1 MDTPRSPGRRF
12 PWKTILVV
20 AVVAVGGYIGWQRYE
35 NSQAQQAAAAKA
47 QAKGPPA
54 VPVSTAKVGKA
65 DFPVYI
71 EGLGTVQAF
80 NTVTVRSRV
89 DGQIEKMAV
98 NEGQDVKA
106 GDLIVQIDPRSFQA
120 ALEQAQAKKL
130 QDQANLKNANL
141 DLGRYAQ
148 LSKQD
153 FATGQQLDTQKATVN
168 QLTAQ
173 IASDQAAIDSAQVQ
187 LSYATITA
195 PISGRTGLRFVDEGN
210 IVHATDTTGIISI
223 QQIQPIS
230 VVFTAPQ
237 ELVSNINKAQ
247 AVAPLKVIALSSDH
261 SQVLSEGT
269 LTVVNNQIDA
279 ATGTIQLKATF
290 ENKDG
295 ALWPG
300 LSVATRLLLD
310 TLHDVVTVPTDA
322 VQHGPDGLFAYTVG
336 DDKIVHIAK
345 IKVDH
350 DGDGNSVVA
359 NGLTPGQTVVT
370 AGQYRLQDGV
380 KITAGP
386 AQTAA
391 KD

>member
-1 MDTPRSPGRRF
+1 
-12 PWKTILVV
+12 VV
-20 AVVAVGGYIGWQRYE
+20 ALGGYIGWQRYE
-35 NSQAQQAAAAKA
+35 NYQAQRAASVKAQQAKA
-47 QAKGPPA
+47 PPP
-54 VPVSTAKVGKA
+54 VPVTTAKVEKG

-89 DGQIEKMAV
+89 DGQIVKMAV
-98 NEGQDVKA
+98 KEGQDVKA
-106 GDLIVQIDPRSFQA
+106 GDLVVQIDPRSFQA

-130 QDQANLKNANL
+130 QDEANLRNANL
-141 DLGRYAQ
+141 DLKRYAT

-173 IASDQAAIDSAQVQ
+173 IAADQAAIDSAQVQ

-223 QQIQPIS
+223 QQIKPIS

-237 ELVSNINKAQ
+237 DLVSSINRAQ
-247 AVAPLKVIALSSDH
+247 AVAPLKVVALTNDH
-261 SQVLSEGT
+261 SQILAEGT

-290 ENKDG
+290 ENRDEV
-295 ALWPG
+295 LWPG

-310 TLHDVVTVPTDA
+310 TLHGVATIPTDA
-322 VQHGPDGLFAYTVG
+322 VEHGADGLFTYTVG
-336 DDKIVHIAK
+336 DDQTVHIAK
-345 IKVDH
+345 IKVSH
-350 DGDGNSVVA
+350 DGDGRSVIA
-359 NGLTPGQTVVT
+359 SGLTPGQTVVT
-370 AGQYRLQDGV
+370 GGQYRLQEGV
-380 KITAGP
+380 KITAAA

-391 KD
+391 RD